1 MSLDL
6 GLVLRNGGTLFD
18 GALVTLAIALVGALV
33 AVIGGALICAARIS
47 ASAVLRSLARA
58 YILFFRVTPE
68 VVLIFWAYY
77 CVPLIFAMKVSGF
90 WAGSIVLGLIGAAFL
105 AEIYRAGI
113 ESVPRGQIEAAHAL
127 GLPGLPKWGF
137 VILPQ
142 ALRFAIAPLVNY
154 FSEFL
159 KNTTLLSAI
168 GVADLSLQAY
178 LLGGQTY
185 RYIEFLSAI
194 AVVYFFMIFPVI
206 LFARRLE
213 YRLGQPGQRERT
225 FAAFMPKLRR
235 SERGTSTPQSH
246 MVNP

>member
-1 MSLDL
+1 MSFDL
-6 GLVLRNGGTLFD
+6 GLVLRNGGTLLD
-18 GALVTLAIALVGALV
+18 GAVVTLAIALVGASV
-33 AVIGGALICAARIS
+33 AIIGGAFICAARIS
-47 ASAVLRSLARA
+47 GNSILSAIAKA

-77 CVPLIFAMKVSGF
+77 CVPLIFAAKVSGF
-90 WAGSIVLGLIGAAFL
+90 WAGSLVLGLIGAAFL

-113 ESVPRGQIEAAHAL
+113 EAVPRGQIEAAHAL
-127 GLPGLPKWGF
+127 GLKSLPKWGF
-137 VILPQ
+137 IVLPQ
-142 ALRFAIAPLVNY
+142 ALRFSIAPLVNY

-185 RYIEFLSAI
+185 RYIEFLTAI
-194 AVVYFFMIFPVI
+194 AVIYFFMIFPVI

-213 YRLGQPGQRERT
+213 YRLGRPGSRERT
-225 FAAFMPKLRR
+225 SSTFLSKLPRSSRAASKSSLA
-235 SERGTSTPQSH
+235 
-246 MVNP
+246 NP

>member
-33 AVIGGALICAARIS
+33 AVFGGAFICAARIS
-47 ASAVLRSLARA
+47 KSAVLRSVARG

-77 CVPLIFAMKVSGF
+77 CVPLIFATKVSGF
-90 WAGSIVLGLIGAAFL
+90 WAGSVVLGLIGAAFL

-127 GLPGLPKWGF
+127 GLPALPKWWF

-142 ALRFAIAPLVNY
+142 ALRLSIAPLVNY

-185 RYIEFLSAI
+185 RYVEFLTAI
-194 AVVYFFMIFPVI
+194 AVVYFFMIFPVT

-213 YRLGQPGQRERT
+213 NRLGRPGKRERS
-225 FAAFMPKLRR
+225 R
-235 SERGTSTPQSH
+235 SSLLTRLPRSTPQSRLA
-246 MVNP
+246 NP

>member
-1 MSLDL
+1 MSFDL
-6 GLVLRNGGTLFD
+6 GLVLRNGGTLLD

-33 AVIGGALICAARIS
+33 AVFGGAVICAARIS
-47 ASAVLRSLARA
+47 KSSVLRAIARA

-77 CVPLIFAMKVSGF
+77 CVPLIFATKVSGF

-105 AEIYRAGI
+105 AEIYRGGI
-113 ESVPRGQIEAAHAL
+113 DSVPRGQVEAAHAL
-127 GLPGLPKWGF
+127 GLGALPKWGF

-142 ALRFAIAPLVNY
+142 ALRVSIAPLVNY

-213 YRLGQPGQRERT
+213 YRLGRPGQRERSFGT
-225 FAAFMPKLRR
+225 YLAKLPRSRR
-235 SERGTSTPQSH
+235 SPQSRLA
-246 MVNP
+246 NP

>member
-6 GLVLRNGGTLFD
+6 GLVLRNGGTLLD

-33 AVIGGALICAARIS
+33 AVFGGAFICAARIS
-47 ASAVLRSLARA
+47 KSAILRSIARF

-77 CVPLIFAMKVSGF
+77 CVPLIFATKVSGF
-90 WAGSIVLGLIGAAFL
+90 WAGSVVLGLIGAAFL

-113 ESVPRGQIEAAHAL
+113 ESVPRGQVEAAQAL
-127 GLPGLPKWGF
+127 GLHAWPKWGV

-142 ALRFAIAPLVNY
+142 ALRLSIAPLVNY

-194 AVVYFFMIFPVI
+194 AVVYFFMIFPVT

-213 YRLGQPGQRERT
+213 SRLGRPGKSERSRGG
-225 FAAFMPKLRR
+225 FLPKLSR
-235 SERGTSTPQSH
+235 STSPSRLA
-246 MVNP
+246 NP

>member
-1 MSLDL
+1 MSFDL
-6 GLVLRNGGTLFD
+6 GLVLRNGGTLLD

-33 AVIGGALICAARIS
+33 AVFGGALICAARIS
-47 ASAVLRSLARA
+47 KSAVLRSIARG

-77 CVPLIFAMKVSGF
+77 CVPLIFATKVSGF
-90 WAGSIVLGLIGAAFL
+90 WAGSVVLGLIGAAFL

-113 ESVPRGQIEAAHAL
+113 ESVPRGQVEAAHAL
-127 GLPGLPKWGF
+127 GLHAWPKWGV

-142 ALRFAIAPLVNY
+142 ALRLSIAPLVNY

-213 YRLGQPGQRERT
+213 VRLGRPGKRERSRGG
-225 FAAFMPKLRR
+225 FVPKL
-235 SERGTSTPQSH
+235 SPSTPQSRLA
-246 MVNP
+246 NP

>member
-1 MSLDL
+1 MSFDL
-6 GLVLRNGGTLFD
+6 GLVLRNGGTLLD

-33 AVIGGALICAARIS
+33 AVFGGALICAARIS
-47 ASAVLRSLARA
+47 KNAVLRSIARG

-77 CVPLIFAMKVSGF
+77 CVPLIFATKVSGF
-90 WAGSIVLGLIGAAFL
+90 WAGSVVLGLIGAAFL

-127 GLPGLPKWGF
+127 GLPAVPKWGV

-142 ALRFAIAPLVNY
+142 ALRLSIAPLVNY

-185 RYIEFLSAI
+185 RYVEFLTAI
-194 AVVYFFMIFPVI
+194 AVVYFFMIFPVT

-213 YRLGQPGQRERT
+213 NRLGRPDKRERSRGG
-225 FAAFMPKLRR
+225 FLPKLSR
-235 SERGTSTPQSH
+235 STSQSRLA
-246 MVNP
+246 NP

>member
-1 MSLDL
+1 MSFDL
-6 GLVLRNGGTLFD
+6 GLVLRNGGTLLD

-33 AVIGGALICAARIS
+33 AVFGAAFICAARIS
-47 ASAVLRSLARA
+47 KNAVLRSIARG

-77 CVPLIFAMKVSGF
+77 CVPLIFATKVSGF
-90 WAGSIVLGLIGAAFL
+90 WAGSVVLGLIGASFL

-127 GLPGLPKWGF
+127 GLPSLPKWGF

-142 ALRFAIAPLVNY
+142 ALRLSIAPLVNY

-213 YRLGQPGQRERT
+213 NRLGRPGKRERT
-225 FAAFMPKLRR
+225 FGTYLAKIPR
-235 SERGTSTPQSH
+235 SPRPASRLA
-246 MVNP
+246 NP